1 MSNDLTPRVILLG
14 QINSSFGPLL
24 LDTNG
29 RVVVVSDGQGLLVRQ
44 QGNTDFNVV
53 QQTLAHTDTT
63 AAVTATASQPL
74 ATNTIRRR
82 LLMRNTGAQ
91 NIFFNFGGTA
101 TAVAG
106 RPFLLPN
113 ESLILDNPAPT
124 NALSVIC
131 AAGQTSTLWLL
142 TA

>member
-1 MSNDLTPRVILLG
+1 MSGDLTPRVIVLG
-14 QINSSFGPLL
+14 VSGSFFAPLL
-24 LDTNG
+24 LDGSG
-29 RVVVVSDGQGLLVRQ
+29 RVTITADGTGLLVRQ

-53 QQTLAHTDTT
+53 QQALTHTDTV
-63 AAVTATASQPL
+63 ASVTAVASQAL
-74 ATNTIRRR
+74 AASTTRRR
-82 LLMRNTGAQ
+82 ALLRNTGAQ

-113 ESLILDNPAPT
+113 ESLLLDNPVPT

-131 AAGQTSTLWLL
+131 AAGQTSTLWIL